1 MKNRKSLMR
10 MIAMF
15 VAAVI
20 VFELIPYFSNDS
32 GLTAEAATLNVPS
45 EWQKKI
51 GNKSH
56 TIFFSATK

>member
-20 VFELIPYFSNDS
+20 VFELIPYFSSDS
-32 GLTAEAATLNVPS
+32 GLTAEAAQTLS
-45 EWQKKI
+45 EFEQ
-51 GNKSH
+51 SR
-56 TIFFSATK
+56 